1 MDKPAELMSDAELAR
16 ALDMDK
22 PVELMSDAEL
32 ARALDQADA
41 ELARLETR
49 RLRLVA
55 AMDSSGYAERVGAR
69 DMVQYLEFRYRLD
82 HSRAYRDVRLA
93 RALPKYPAVT
103 AALPDVAQDRDEP
116 PEVLLWPAQAEAI
129 VTALEKVPTTVPVAD
144 LEFAEQELVRLARH
158 LCPTDLRK
166 AAEQSRDILDTDGPE
181 PEEHKAAAR
190 ETLTLTTA
198 DRGVKFKGYLANEN
212 AELFRTLIVTGARP
226 HKTLDGQPDPR
237 SREKRQADALT
248 TTLTLAAGTLDAG
261 TPSPTMPRPT
271 DKPASSP
278 QADSPTADSPDAD
291 AAEAG
296 SAGAGSTGAAGSPRT
311 GSPQAGSTETESAAA
326 GSPEGGPTN
335 AGSTRSAGTD
345 STAETTADAASGLAV
360 GSAVG
365 SAVGAATDQGCGADG
380 SAIADE
386 RAGVMAGRGGGAS
399 SDVVPGFGAKA
410 NLTVTIDLEDLKA
423 ATADA
428 IGHTVYS
435 NGLSAATIRRL
446 ACDANVIPIVLGSN
460 SEPLDVGRRERLV
473 TKALRRA
480 LNTRDRGCVICNA
493 PPVMC
498 DAHHLI
504 SWIDGGHTKLDN
516 LALVC
521 RRHHTDL
528 HHGHW
533 TITITNGQVH
543 VTRPTW
549 ADPPRH
555 PHQPPADTPQAPKP
569 PGDHPTPSR
578 PPDDPSRAHEPPGDH
593 PTPSRPPDDP
603 SRASEPPGE
612 HPTPSGPSDDIS
624 RAHEPPDDAPRLPG
638 PRREH
643 RTPSGPSE
651 AAFRAHEPPGDR
663 PTPAGPLD
671 DPSRAHKPTGDA
683 PRPPQPPREHPTPSE
698 PSDGEPTP
706 AGNSKPRISSPQDDP
721 WGDTAAPA
729 ATGSGV
735 RPSRWHADESTRA
748 EAARFAVW
756 GARATDDAD
765 TGPPSFAT
773 I

>member
-1 MDKPAELMSDAELAR
+1 MDKPADLMSDAELAR

-41 ELARLETR
+41 ELALLETR

-55 AMDSSGYAERVGAR
+55 AMDTSGYAERVGAR

-82 HSRAYRDVRLA
+82 HSRAFRDVRLA

-103 AALPDVAQDRDEP
+103 AALPDVADVADDRDGEI
-116 PEVLLWPAQAEAI
+116 PEVVLRPAQAEAI
-129 VTALEKVPTTVPVAD
+129 ITALEKVPTTVPVAD

-212 AELFRTLIVTGARP
+212 AELFRTLIVTGARA
-226 HKTLDGQPDPR
+226 HKTVDGERDPR

-248 TTLTLAAGTLDAG
+248 TTLTLAATALDAG
-261 TPSPTMPRPT
+261 IPSPTMPRPT
-271 DKPASSP
+271 SKPASST
-278 QADSPTADSPDAD
+278 D
-291 AAEAG
+291 
-296 SAGAGSTGAAGSPRT
+296 AGST
-311 GSPQAGSTETESAAA
+311 
-326 GSPEGGPTN
+326 
-335 AGSTRSAGTD
+335 
-345 STAETTADAASGLAV
+345 AEATADAAGGSV
-360 GSAVG
+360 GG
-365 SAVGAATDQGCGADG
+365 SDG
-380 SAIADE
+380 
-386 RAGVMAGRGGGAS
+386 GAGRCGGVGG
-399 SDVVPGFGAKA
+399 DVVPGFGAKA

-521 RRHHTDL
+521 RRDHTDL

-549 ADPPRH
+549 ADPPPRH
-555 PHQPPADTPQAPKP
+555 PHKPPADASGAPKP
-569 PGDHPTPSR
+569 PGEHPRPSAPSNDPSRANESPGDHPTPSG
-578 PPDDPSRAHEPPGDH
+578 PPDDPSRAHEP
-593 PTPSRPPDDP
+593 T
-603 SRASEPPGE
+603 GE
-612 HPTPSGPSDDIS
+612 HPTPSGPSDDAS
-624 RAHEPPDDAPRLPG
+624 RAHQPPADAPRLPG
-638 PRREH
+638 PPREH

-683 PRPPQPPREHPTPSE
+683 PRPPQPPREHPSPSA

-756 GARATDDAD
+756 GERATDDAD